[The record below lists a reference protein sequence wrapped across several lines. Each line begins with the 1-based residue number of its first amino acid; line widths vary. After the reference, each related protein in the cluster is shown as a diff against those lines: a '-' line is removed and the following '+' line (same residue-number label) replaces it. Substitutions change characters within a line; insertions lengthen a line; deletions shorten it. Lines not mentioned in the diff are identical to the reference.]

1 MQAEIWTKVT
11 CPWCV
16 KAKEILTE
24 LKIPFTEFVVGD
36 GSNEAQQK
44 TNQKFVTRAELLQRL
59 PSAKTVPQIW
69 IDGKYIGGCTDLQ
82 AKVKSG
88 EVKSR

>member
-1 MQAEIWTKVT
+1 MKAEIWTKVT

-24 LKIPFTEFVVGD
+24 LKIPFNEFVVGD
-36 GSNEAQQK
+36 GSTDPQPT
-44 TNQKFVTRAELLQRL
+44 TNQKMVTRAQLLERL
-59 PSAKTVPQIW
+59 PTAKTVPQIW
-69 IDGKYIGGCTDLQ
+69 IDGKHIGGCTDLQ

-88 EVKSR
+88 EVK